1 MITLDF
7 DQIPQCFINTSLTDK
22 QKDTISLEYYV
33 YKTIDPSKNLAPQ
46 FKEISEQII
55 DMGSI
60 SISHKGIKRLYYK
73 NK

>member
-1 MITLDF
+1 MINLDF
-7 DQIPQCFINTSLTDK
+7 DQVPQWFISTSLTNK
-22 QKDTISLEYYV
+22 QKDTIALEYHV
-33 YKTIDPSKNLAPQ
+33 YKSVNPSENLANQ